1 MLVASLITLGIAS
14 MSAFLSLNLQ
24 EDIVKVSMGCL
35 ALLSLLV
42 TLILAPW
49 ILKLSLVAV
58 PLYFERFKKIL

>member
-1 MLVASLITLGIAS
+1 MLVTSLIALGIAS
-14 MSAFLSLNLQ
+14 MSAFLSFSLK

-35 ALLSLLV
+35 ALLSLFI

-58 PLYFERFKKIL
+58 PLFSDKFKKIL